1 MSELNEERWS
11 VMSERG
17 REAAGLK
24 YERALELLRQLK
36 RENVHGLCIVSD
48 EAGRRLAHNELLKIK

>member
-24 YERALELLRQLK
+24 YERALELFIGHWVQGCWSQR
-36 RENVHGLCIVSD
+36 
-48 EAGRRLAHNELLKIK
+48 IKAVCAAN